1 MIQRELLTE
10 DTPDGLLHRVAGTL
24 DVVFVHEHRERL
36 EGVALS
42 GNGLLM
48 DLTEVVHLDSTG
60 LGLLV
65 ALRRMAAAEGGSLR
79 VLGKSEAVEKLLQA
93 MFLDD
98 LF

>member
-1 MIQRELLTE
+1 MIQRELHTE
-10 DTPDGLLHRVAGTL
+10 DTPDGLLHRVLGTL
-24 DVVFVHEHRERL
+24 DVVFVHEYRERL
-36 EGVALS
+36 EEVALS
-42 GNGLLM
+42 GGGLLM
-48 DLTEVVHLDSTG
+48 DLTEVIHLDSTG

-65 ALRRMAAAEGGSLR
+65 ALRRMAAAEGGEMR